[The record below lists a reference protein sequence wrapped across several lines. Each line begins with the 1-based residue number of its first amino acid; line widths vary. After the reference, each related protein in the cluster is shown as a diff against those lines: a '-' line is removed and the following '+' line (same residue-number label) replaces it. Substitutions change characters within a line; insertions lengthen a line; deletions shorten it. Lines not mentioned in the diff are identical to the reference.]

1 MSTLIT
7 LANIYRS
14 LAHALALSNSSNFPV
29 WLVKPGREWP
39 LYDMALDLA
48 AGLNSSA
55 WHTAAAALEKVAAAP
70 WGARRAQYQSL
81 FVGPGRPRIWLYE
94 SQHLDGRLPGP
105 ATFQLKKLYTQG
117 GLESSSAEL
126 PDHAALELEFLAY
139 LTEQAHR
146 AHNSAKDWHAVR
158 VLFIK
163 NHAGRWLPIV
173 GQQMVRSPY
182 PAWTAIGYAL
192 IASLIK
198 ETPKPRHK
206 TPGVSELFPEII
218 LEEDCTL
225 CGFCV
230 QVCPVQALK
239 IQEDDLTT
247 ELWLIPK
254 NCTHCRKCEK
264 VCHSNALNLTAKKLS
279 STTLLRQSER
289 AICSACSTPTVSQ
302 AELKTVEAMLG
313 EHPAWLDTCLDC
325 RSQYRIN

>member
-7 LANIYRS
+7 LANIYSS
-14 LAHALALSNSSNFPV
+14 LAHALALSNSTNFPV

-39 LYDMALDLA
+39 LYGMTLELA
-48 AGLNSSA
+48 TGLNSSA
-55 WHTAAAALEKVAAAP
+55 WHKAATALEKVAAAP
-70 WGARRAQYQSL
+70 LDARGAQYRSL
-81 FVGPGRPRIWLYE
+81 FVGPGRPSIWLYE

-105 ATFQLKKLYTQG
+105 ATFQLKKLYSQS

-139 LTEQAHR
+139 LTEQANR
-146 AHNSAKDWHAVR
+146 VDNSAKDWHCVR
-158 VLFIK
+158 SLFIK
-163 NHAGRWLPIV
+163 NHAGRWLPNV

-182 PAWTAIGYAL
+182 PAWSAIGYAL
-192 IASLIK
+192 IASFIK
-198 ETPKPRHK
+198 ETPKLPQK
-206 TPGVSELFPEII
+206 TPGVGELYPEII
-218 LEEDCTL
+218 LEKDCTL

-247 ELWLIPK
+247 ELWLIPN

-264 VCHSNALNLTAKKLS
+264 MCHSNALKLTAKRIS
-279 STTLLRQSER
+279 AATLLRHSER

-302 AELKTVEAMLG
+302 VELKTVAAMLG

-325 RSQYRIN
+325 RSQYRVN